1 MKNQTNKI
9 KAFTLSEMIIVLILT
24 AIVVGLAFTVLG
36 LVQKHMLSIQK
47 NYNTQTEIKKLETSL
62 WLDFNRFSKIEFD
75 NIENTLKFKTEID
88 SVKYQFLDTKI
99 VKDLDTFPIMLQ
111 QKMFFLN
118 GKLAKQGQVDAIKIE
133 TQKQK
138 QVLFV
143 FKQNDATLFMN

>member
-1 MKNQTNKI
+1 MKHQTNKI
-9 KAFTLSEMIIVLILT
+9 KAFTLSEIIIVLILT
-24 AIVVGLAFTVLG
+24 AIVVGLAFTILG

-47 NYNTQTEIKKLETSL
+47 NYNTQTELNKLEASL

-75 NIENTLKFKTEID
+75 NIENRLKFKTEID

-99 VKDLDTFPIMLQ
+99 VKDLDTFPIMLKQ
-111 QKMFFLN
+111 RMFFLN
-118 GKLAKQGQVDAIKIE
+118 GKLVKQGQVDAIKIE
-133 TQKQK
+133 TQK